1 MQEVKPAGQCDRTAT
16 QPSPAIGLRGD
27 EGAGAAG
34 LSEMITFGSIRLVA
48 VPSTGPLIRRQN
60 GRDMGSDSVP
70 NTIMNDTTNLFF

>member
-16 QPSPAIGLRGD
+16 QPSPAIRGD
-27 EGAGAAG
+27 EGAG

-70 NTIMNDTTNLFF
+70 NTIINDTTNLFF

>member
-1 MQEVKPAGQCDRTAT
+1 MQEVKPAGQSDRTAT
-16 QPSPAIGLRGD
+16 QPSPAIRGD

-70 NTIMNDTTNLFF
+70 NTIINDTTNLFF